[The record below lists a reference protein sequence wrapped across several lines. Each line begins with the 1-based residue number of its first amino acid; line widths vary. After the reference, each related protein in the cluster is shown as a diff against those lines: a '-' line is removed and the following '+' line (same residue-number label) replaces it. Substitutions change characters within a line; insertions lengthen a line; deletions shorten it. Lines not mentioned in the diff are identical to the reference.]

1 MNILKTIVETKVSM
15 NELHKQGKSIG
26 FVATMGALHDGHL
39 QLIKQSK
46 RENDYTICSIFIN
59 PIQFNKTEDLEK
71 YPNQIEKDIE
81 LLEAENCDFLF
92 NPSVEEMYPEID
104 QTEFDFG
111 NLEDVMEGAN
121 RPGHFR
127 GVAIVVKRLFEI
139 IEPTRAYFGKKDYQ
153 QLLIVNSLVEQYNLS
168 PEIIGCEIIREESGL
183 AMSSRNQRLSFGQ
196 KRKAPS
202 VYTHLKKARDL
213 KEYLAP
219 DVLKRWI
226 EEKYIGHDDFRLE
239 YIEVAD
245 GNNLQPIEKWEDTD
259 KPMIFIVVHMGA
271 VRLIDNIELY

>member
-1 MNILKTIVETKVSM
+1 MNIYNTIVETKVAM

-26 FVATMGALHDGHL
+26 FVATMGALHQGHL
-39 QLIKQSK
+39 ELIKQSK
-46 RENDYTICSIFIN
+46 RDNDITICSIFVN
-59 PIQFNKTEDLEK
+59 PIQFNRQEDLEK
-71 YPNQIEKDIE
+71 YPNQIEKDIK
-81 LLEAENCDFLF
+81 LLEDENCDFLF
-92 NPSVEEMYPEID
+92 NPTADEMYPEID

-111 NLEDVMEGAN
+111 KLEQVMEGAN

-153 QLLIVNSLVEQYNLS
+153 QLLIVESLVKQYNLS
-168 PEIIGCEIIREESGL
+168 PEIIGCEIVREDSGL
-183 AMSSRNQRLSFGQ
+183 ALSSRNQRLSFGQ
-196 KRKAPS
+196 KRKAPAI
-202 VYTHLKKARDL
+202 YKNLKKAKEL

-226 EEKYIGHDDFRLE
+226 EEKYIGHEDFRLE
-239 YIEVAD
+239 YIEIAD
-245 GNNLQPIEKWEDTD
+245 GNNLQTITSWNDTD
-259 KPMIFIVVHMGA
+259 RPMAFIVVHMGN